1 MGDLSLIVLTTDS
14 KDGAAKALDV
24 AKGLDRDGWIELTDY
39 VLLTKDEKGH
49 GTKREMDD
57 EFSEKAVAATVGVA
71 GGVIG
76 AAISGPVGAAAGV
89 AAGALAGAGSMRLM
103 ERVVNDTELKGF
115 PQGLEPDS
123 SVLAVVVEERYVE
136 RLDEEL
142 QKLGRTARREL
153 KRDEREA
160 EFDAYVERSKRKIQS
175 IQDDIHT
182 QLAKARA
189 ATGAEKAKIA
199 ADVAA
204 RQAELD
210 ARREKLE
217 DHIQAINSGL
227 KSEIR
232 EMNFRLELAGLT
244 ARSGIATSIDNL
256 HRQLNHYN
264 DELENL
270 IEEQIDTLKKETSEL
285 KAKAAKVSGETKAAI
300 ENHLLAV
307 ELRLRKQRARLQDSF
322 EERLLEMKQ
331 WFENLNVRSVLAQA
345 EVRDKLQTSIKAA
358 QQSLA
363 ELRAHIRMRK
373 REDERAWKDI
383 RQGFSKAWKNLED
396 AFDQANHERVH

>member
-14 KDGAAKALDV
+14 KDGALQALDV
-24 AKGLDRDGWIELTDY
+24 AKRLDREGWIELMDY
-39 VLLTKDEKGH
+39 VLLRKDEKGH
-49 GTKREMDD
+49 VTAREMDD
-57 EFSEKAVAATVGVA
+57 ELSEKVAAATVGVA

-76 AAISGPVGAAAGV
+76 AALGGPVGAAAGV
-89 AAGALAGAGSMRLM
+89 ASGALVGAGSIRLM
-103 ERVVNDTELKGF
+103 ERLVQDTAPEGL
-115 PQGLEPDS
+115 PQGLGVDS
-123 SVLAVVVEERYVE
+123 SVLAVVVEERYAE

-153 KRDEREA
+153 KGAEREA
-160 EFDAYVERSKRKIQS
+160 EFDAYVQRSKRKIQS
-175 IQDDIHT
+175 IQDDIQT
-182 QLAKARA
+182 QLAKAQA
-189 ATGAEKAKIA
+189 ATGAEKIKIE
-199 ADVAA
+199 ADLATK
-204 RQAELD
+204 RAELE

-217 DHIQAINSGL
+217 EHIKEMNSGL
-227 KSEIR
+227 KSDIR

-244 ARSGIATSIDNL
+244 ARSGIATGIDHL

-285 KAKAAKVSGETKAAI
+285 KAKAAKASGETKAAI

-307 ELRLRKQRARLQDSF
+307 ELRLREQRARLQDSF

-331 WFENLNVRSVLAQA
+331 WFENLNVRSALAQA

-363 ELRAHIRMRK
+363 ELRAHVRMRN

-383 RQGFSKAWKNLED
+383 RQGFNKAWKDLED
-396 AFDQANHERVH
+396 AFDQANRERA

>member
-1 MGDLSLIVLTTDS
+1 MGDLNLIVLTTDS

-39 VLLTKDEKGH
+39 VVLSKDEKGH
-49 GTKREMDD
+49 GSKREMDD

-175 IQDDIHT
+175 IQDDIHA
-182 QLAKARA
+182 QMAKAQA
-189 ATGAEKAKIA
+189 ATEAEKAKIA

-204 RQAELD
+204 KRAELES
-210 ARREKLE
+210 RREKLE
-217 DHIQAINSGL
+217 DHIQAMNSGL

-232 EMNFRLELAGLT
+232 ELNFRLELAGL
-244 ARSGIATSIDNL
+244 AAKSGIATSIDNL

-264 DELENL
+264 DELETL
-270 IEEQIDTLKKETSEL
+270 IEDQIETLKRETTEL
-285 KAKAAKVSGETKAAI
+285 KTKAGKASAETKAAI

-307 ELRLRKQRARLQDSF
+307 ELNLRKERAKLQDSF
-322 EERLLEMKQ
+322 EERLLQMKQ
-331 WFENLNVRSVLAQA
+331 WFENLHVRSALAQA
-345 EVRDKLQTSIKAA
+345 EVRDKLQASIKAA
-358 QQSLA
+358 QHSLA
-363 ELRAHIRMRK
+363 ELKAHVRMRK
-373 REDERAWKDI
+373 GEDERAWKDI
-383 RQGFSKAWKNLED
+383 QQGFNKAWRDLES
-396 AFDQANHERVH
+396 AFDQANRERA

>member
-1 MGDLSLIVLTTDS
+1 MGDLNLIVLTTDS

-39 VLLTKDEKGH
+39 VVLSKDEKGH
-49 GTKREMDD
+49 GSKREMDD

-175 IQDDIHT
+175 IQDDIHA
-182 QLAKARA
+182 QMAKAQA
-189 ATGAEKAKIA
+189 ATEAEKAKIA

-204 RQAELD
+204 KRAELES
-210 ARREKLE
+210 RREKLE
-217 DHIQAINSGL
+217 DHIQAMNSGL

-232 EMNFRLELAGLT
+232 ELNFRLELAGL
-244 ARSGIATSIDNL
+244 AAKSGIATSIDNL

-264 DELENL
+264 DELETL
-270 IEEQIDTLKKETSEL
+270 IEDQIETLKRETTEL
-285 KAKAAKVSGETKAAI
+285 KTKAGKASAETKAAL

-307 ELRLRKQRARLQDSF
+307 ELNLRKERAKLQDSF
-322 EERLLEMKQ
+322 EERLLQMKQ
-331 WFENLNVRSVLAQA
+331 WFENLHVRSALAQA
-345 EVRDKLQTSIKAA
+345 EVRDKLQASIKAA
-358 QQSLA
+358 QHSLA
-363 ELRAHIRMRK
+363 ELKAHVRMRK
-373 REDERAWKDI
+373 GEDERAWKDI
-383 RQGFSKAWKNLED
+383 QQGFNKAWRDLES
-396 AFDQANHERVH
+396 AFDQANRERA